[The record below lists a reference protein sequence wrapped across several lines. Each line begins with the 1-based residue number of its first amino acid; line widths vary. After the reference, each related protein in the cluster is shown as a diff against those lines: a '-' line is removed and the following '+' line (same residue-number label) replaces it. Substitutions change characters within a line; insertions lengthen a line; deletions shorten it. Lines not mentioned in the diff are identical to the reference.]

1 MDTRVIL
8 FHKQSTSARTRF
20 LRFDGSSSICA
31 FEPLPANAILRDRG
45 AVDDAPLHPGAAVS
59 AAERELGLDRGGL
72 EAEAEF
78 SAVAEADGE
87 PIPVFLVRFTATD
100 PPFDLAEAHRGT
112 FIDLTQARG
121 LPEIELALL
130 RRAYEAVLG
139 G

>member
-20 LRFDGSSSICA
+20 LRFDESSSICA
-31 FEPLPANAILRDRG
+31 FEPLPPSAILRDPG
-45 AVDDAPLHPGAAVS
+45 AADDTPLHPGAAVS
-59 AAERELGLDRGGL
+59 AAERQLGLDRGGL

-78 SAVAEADGE
+78 TAVAEVGGE

-100 PPFDLAEAHRGT
+100 PPFELAERYHGT

-121 LPEIELALL
+121 LPEVELALL
-130 RRAYEAVLG
+130 RRAYEVVLG